1 MSVVFKVG
9 DLRKIIKESATNSE
23 FKAVYGGGVQDDNK
37 KINRQA
43 YKDIENETNSYDGGI
58 NGKKPSKL
66 GTITPTENRGMSD
79 LNYDGISKPYKEK
92 VKSQL
97 KGYTSAEAEKNHK
110 DDDFGNAV
118 FDANDQ
124 SEFFE
129 KHAKELKKA
138 KDKLKG
144 TGLTGSTKDKD
155 EIEKNSDTMFE
166 SKKVKNIKFK
176 HTEFLSEGHMLSKVP
191 DEFKNEGNKFI
202 MSDSEGNSYLVEWHH
217 NEAPV
222 VEKRINE
229 KLVNEELNRIK
240 NLYKYHSKDY
250 FNTTTSA
257 SRIKE
262 NREFSD
268 MIGKA
273 RKLMK

>member
-58 NGKKPSKL
+58 NGKKSSKL

-97 KGYTSAEAEKNHK
+97 KGYTSSDAENNHK
-110 DDDFGNAV
+110 DDEFGNAT
-118 FDANDQ
+118 FDSNGQ

-176 HTEFLSEGHMLSKVP
+176 HTEFLSEGHMLRKVP

-222 VEKRINE
+222 VEKRINK